1 MCVCRDYQAKPE
13 LDRYESEGLDDDGNH
28 AELNYQ
34 QRREIE
40 RQMDQEARIRQQ
52 RGRRAGAFM
61 DDDEYS
67 ENEEIAR

>member
-1 MCVCRDYQAKPE
+1 
-13 LDRYESEGLDDDGNH
+13 LDRYESEGLDDEANQ

-40 RQMDQEARIRQQ
+40 RQMDQEARTRQI

-61 DDDEYS
+61 DDDEGINEYS